1 MTKETRK
8 ENFAKNKCK
17 LIDKTDGNN
26 VNGKAVVATQD
37 LKRGEVVC
45 YLCGTIFS
53 EEDSYTPRSG
63 KIHENKVEEAFFFE
77 YDEDAGL
84 SVDPGYIHD
93 PKTGKATKHISGF
106 INHSCN
112 PNCYCDEN
120 NAIVTKKPIQ
130 EGKEITIFYSKTW
143 FEERGI
149 FCQCGE
155 DKCTLC
161 KEKALNSKA
170 TKNAKEGEKIEREIN
185 VYKRN
190 RELRDHVA
198 QKSNYR
204 CQVCGKKLTETY
216 GEFGANL
223 IHVHHQI
230 PLASRKGRPT
240 KTKVEDL
247 IAVCPNCHAVLHNME
262 KYPTVNTT
270 KRLKK
275 TIKRRQEE
283 KEE

>member
-1 MTKETRK
+1 MREETPK

-26 VNGKAVVATQD
+26 VNGKTVIATQD
-37 LKRGEVVC
+37 LKKGEVVC
-45 YLCGTIFS
+45 FICGTIYS
-53 EEDSYTPRSG
+53 EDDSYTPCSG
-63 KIHENKVEEAFFFE
+63 RIHNSKVNEVFSFC
-77 YDEDAGL
+77 YDEDNEL
-84 SVDPGYIHD
+84 FVDPGKAHN
-93 PKTGKATKHISGF
+93 PKTNAVKQHISGF
-106 INHSCN
+106 INHSCDN
-112 PNCYCDEN
+112 NCDVDLKKH
-120 NAIVTKKPIQ
+120 AIVALKNIHKD
-130 EGKEITIFYSKTW
+130 EEITIFYPKEW

-149 FCQCGE
+149 FCQCGKK
-155 DKCTLC
+155 KCKLC
-161 KEKALNSKA
+161 KENSKG
-170 TKNAKEGEKIEREIN
+170 TKYAKEGEKIEREIN

-190 RELRDHVA
+190 RELRNQVA
-198 QKSNYR
+198 QNSNFK

-262 KYPTVNTT
+262 RYPTVNTT
-270 KRLKK
+270 KRLKR

-283 KEE
+283 NEEE